1 MTHRSATTGDQ
12 GWQTVA
18 FDAGHGIA
26 VALRRAPPLRLHDA
40 PLYRADCNSPVL
52 IEAAATLAF
61 VAHFLPVGHSSRRV
75 GTSLFELG
83 GAPMPVRILDD
94 PDPGLGKWIESVW
107 RAADG
112 RLFGWYH
119 AEARAPC
126 AERLM
131 MPHIGA
137 LASDDDGAS
146 WRILGDL
153 LRADPDDV
161 DCSFRNGSMAGGYGD
176 FTCVPDAAASHFYL
190 HFTSY
195 RPDPA
200 AQGVCAARYAVADRD
215 RPVGTVELWTDG
227 GWLPAGDVL
236 PRPVIAP
243 VRGWRYADAD
253 APWGPAVHW
262 NDALGLYVMLVNRT
276 RGGHGDLVQAGIEV
290 AFNDDLARPD
300 RWTPPIPLV
309 DGGIWYPQ
317 VVGAAIGEG
326 DRRLG
331 AIGRFFLS
339 GFSAWEIRFER
350 PASVRTA
357 ERPYRISEADIAA
370 IFGPRRSDGGFG
382 PAG

>member
-1 MTHRSATTGDQ
+1 MARRSLAETAAWQVAAVDFDLDVSVSLRPATPLTL
-12 GWQTVA
+12 
-18 FDAGHGIA
+18 H
-26 VALRRAPPLRLHDA
+26 APPI
-40 PLYRADCNSPVL
+40 YRADCNSPVL
-52 IEAAATLAF
+52 VEQDGTLAF
-61 VAHFLPVGHSSRRV
+61 VSHFLPVGHSNRRR
-75 GTSLFELG
+75 GPSLDSLG
-83 GAPMPVRILDD
+83 GAPCPVRILDD
-94 PDPGLGKWIESVW
+94 PDPGLGKWIESAW
-107 RAADG
+107 RARDG

-126 AERLM
+126 VERLM

-137 LASDDDGAS
+137 LASDDDGVS

-153 LRADPDDV
+153 LRSTPDAV
-161 DCSFRNGSMAGGYGD
+161 DCSFRNGAMAGGFGD
-176 FTCVPDAAASHFYL
+176 FTCVPDRADTHFYL

-195 RPDPA
+195 HPDPD
-200 AQGVCAARYAVADRD
+200 AQGVCVARYRIDDRE
-215 RPVGTVELWTDG
+215 RPGDTVEIWSMA
-227 GWLPAGDVL
+227 GWRSAAAAL
-236 PRPVIAP
+236 PRPIVPP

-262 NDALGLYVMLVNRT
+262 NTSLGLYVMLVNRT

-350 PASVRTA
+350 TA
-357 ERPYRISEADIAA
+357 AMLPTARPYRISEADIAA